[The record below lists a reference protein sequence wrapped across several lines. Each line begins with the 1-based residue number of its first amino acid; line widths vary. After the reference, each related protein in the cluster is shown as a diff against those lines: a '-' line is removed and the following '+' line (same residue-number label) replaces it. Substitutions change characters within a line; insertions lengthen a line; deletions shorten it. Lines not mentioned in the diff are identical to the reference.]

1 MTLSEQ
7 QIKKILKEELVMAQL
22 YLLKENPALLTRFL
36 PMIKKLGPTITSLG
50 PSLEKYGPLLVSIVN
65 AFEGLDDDG
74 LESVLAALQG
84 AANVAAA
91 AKD

>member
-22 YLLKENPALLTRFL
+22 DLLKENPALLTRFL
-36 PMIKKLGPTITSLG
+36 PMIQKLGPTITSLG

-74 LESVLAALQG
+74 FESVLAALQG